1 MFGND
6 KHRNTAPFKEAEEK
20 IATALDM
27 AGISESC
34 CATFVQY
41 SYLRFYMPKPSH
53 VTNIHWKFEDFL
65 TSNLGVIKVLHISN
79 RSEYGVNCFCN
90 WIVIALFDCALH
102 LYGFTLLFPFFYA

>member
-53 VTNIHWKFEDFL
+53 VTNIHWKFHDFFP
-65 TSNLGVIKVLHISN
+65 SGLGAIKVLHFTVPTKD
-79 RSEYGVNCFCN
+79 GVF
-90 WIVIALFDCALH
+90 IFDVVVVVVVV
-102 LYGFTLLFPFFYA
+102 FWSS